1 MLPRFQNR
9 TEAGRL
15 LAGKLEHH
23 YAGRSDVLVLAL
35 PRGGVPVAAEI
46 AHRLGV
52 PMDVLIV
59 RKLGLPGA
67 EELAM
72 GAIASGGLRVLN
84 RPVIAASGVSPG
96 VIERVVVQEE
106 QELARREHLYRGDQP
121 PPDVRHNMVIV
132 VDDGIATGSTM
143 RAAVA
148 VLRDAHA
155 GRIVVA
161 APVAARESYFELRD
175 EADEIAVVSVPRE
188 FGAVG
193 RFYVEFDQMTDVEVC
208 DVLSAMR
215 HEWHAGHPGR

>member
-1 MLPRFQNR
+1 
-9 TEAGRL
+9 L

-46 AHRLGV
+46 AHRLGA

-59 RKLGLPGA
+59 RKLGLPGE

-72 GAIASGGLRVLN
+72 GAIASGGRRVLN
-84 RPVIAASGVSPG
+84 RPVIAASGVSPS

-106 QELARREHLYRGDQP
+106 QELARREHIYRGDQP

-155 GRIVVA
+155 GRVVVA

-193 RFYVEFDQMTDVEVC
+193 RFYVEFDQMNDEEVC
-208 DVLSAMR
+208 DKLNAMR